1 MKASIINFTSHLS
14 VREFIPTVIEKY
26 IQQSFKEP
34 ERMRGKF
41 TTFISSIPY
50 KHIARIGGM
59 LGMLMFLIDVR
70 HRRIVRRNLK
80 FVYPEWPPER
90 VKKVSKRVFQNLG
103 ITILEIC
110 QMICFSRDDILKKV
124 KIRGEEH
131 LFNAMHNNKGVIL
144 ISAHLGNWEIVPL
157 FWPLYFNTPNTIVAR
172 KIRNKIINRWI
183 YELRTRFGSRVIYKD
198 VALPEMTR
206 ALRQGKILGILIDQ
220 GMKSSIGV
228 KIRFFNKFVT
238 ATPGAALLAMR
249 CKSPVLP
256 VFCTRNDDGTFTIN
270 IEPPL
275 VLKKTGDLSADLRT
289 NTQIMTDAIEKAVR
303 KYPEQWFWVHK
314 RWKKY
319 YPYLYKEDLEKKRRK
334 REKEKRRELMLRK

>member
-1 MKASIINFTSHLS
+1 M
-14 VREFIPTVIEKY
+14 IEKH
-26 IQQSFKEP
+26 IQQLFKEIN
-34 ERMRGKF
+34 RLRGKF
-41 TTFISSIPY
+41 ATFIAGVPHKRIASIG
-50 KHIARIGGM
+50 RV
-59 LGMLMFLIDVR
+59 LGMLIYGIDAR

-80 FVYPEWPPER
+80 FVYPEWSAER
-90 VKKVSKRVFQNLG
+90 VKKKSKLVFQNLG

-110 QMICFSRDDILKKV
+110 QMICFSRHDIIDKV

-131 LFNAMHNNKGVIL
+131 LLNAMHNNKGAIL
-144 ISAHLGNWEIVPL
+144 ISAHLGNWEIATL
-157 FWPLYFNTPNTIVAR
+157 FWPLYFNTPITIVVR

-183 YELRTRFGSRVIYKD
+183 YELRTRFGSKVIYKD
-198 VALPEMTR
+198 MALPEMTR
-206 ALRQGKILGILIDQ
+206 TLRQGKILGILIDQ

-256 VFCTRNDDGTFTIN
+256 TFCTRNDDGTFTIN

-275 VLKKTGDLSADLRT
+275 VLKRTDDLSADLKT

-319 YPYLYKEDLEKKRRK
+319 YPHVYPEDIARRQRRRAKKTD
-334 REKEKRRELMLRK
+334 

>member
-1 MKASIINFTSHLS
+1 MH
-14 VREFIPTVIEKY
+14 
-26 IQQSFKEP
+26 
-34 ERMRGKF
+34 GKSE
-41 TTFISSIPY
+41 TFISNIPY
-50 KHIARIGGM
+50 KHISRIGKV
-59 LGMLMFLIDVR
+59 LGILVYFIDVR

-110 QMICFSRDDILKKV
+110 QMICFSSDDILDKV
-124 KIRGEEH
+124 KIRGQEH
-131 LFNAMHNNKGVIL
+131 LLNAMHNNKGAIL

-157 FWPLYFNTPNTIVAR
+157 FWPLYFNTPITIVAR

-183 YELRTRFGSRVIYKD
+183 YGLRTRFGSRVIYKD

-206 ALRQGKILGILIDQ
+206 TLRQGKILGILIDQ
-220 GMKSSIGV
+220 GTKSSLGV
-228 KIRFFNKFVT
+228 KITFSNKFVT
-238 ATPGAALLAMR
+238 ATPAASLLAMR
-249 CKSPVLP
+249 CKIPVLP
-256 VFCTRNDDGTFTIN
+256 AFCTRNDDGTFTIN

-275 VLKKTGDLSADLRT
+275 VLKRTDDLSADLKT

-314 RWKKY
+314 RWRKY
-319 YPYLYKEDLEKKRRK
+319 YPHLYPEDVDRRRRRK
-334 REKEKRRELMLRK
+334 TKKQRDQSEIS